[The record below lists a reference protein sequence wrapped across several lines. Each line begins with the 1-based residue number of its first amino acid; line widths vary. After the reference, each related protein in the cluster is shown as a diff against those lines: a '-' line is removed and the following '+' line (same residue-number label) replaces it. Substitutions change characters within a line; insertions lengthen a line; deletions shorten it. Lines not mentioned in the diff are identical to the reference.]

1 MSTFKNYFDGI
12 DTTANTAAEC
22 GEIRS
27 RAAKIKKRRK
37 IVSSGLGVTLAVMMT
52 TTVAVSAVGG
62 WDISEIIGRWFKGN
76 SASVMDN
83 LSEVTVLELDENTF
97 GALELNPRGVITDEN
112 VIILFMDVT
121 RTDGGVFDHTEYE
134 VTDKEG
140 NVLYDD
146 NGNAYTD
153 VPWCKIGVPQAKAYV
168 SWTATVSEDEIYHH
182 KWDWDMEVRQYEV
195 DDGNPHDNKMTVA
208 FCFDKTNTKE
218 IFEIGK
224 TNPQLTDMR
233 LEDITLR
240 LSNITTKKETWELS
254 EGSGVYEGKTV
265 INSELYETENLPLIW
280 NATLAIDNIPVED
293 SKTFKSGG
301 STTIKVTDNGGMNQ
315 YDRSFTVKNISMSKL
330 SLTFDLEAPPYAFW
344 NMPEYYDITSVILKN
359 GDSIDVTK
367 EQELVR
373 GMRSLTRSGNYTDLD
388 GVRTDYE
395 HFTLIFKDPI
405 DLNDVAA
412 VRIGDTT
419 FPIE

>member
-1 MSTFKNYFDGI
+1 MSEFKNYFDSV
-12 DTTANTAAEC
+12 DTKANTAAEC

-37 IVSSGLGVTLAVMMT
+37 IASSGLGVTLAVMMT

-62 WDISEIIGRWFKGN
+62 WDITQIIGRWFKGN
-76 SASVMDN
+76 TASVMDN
-83 LSEVTVLELDENTF
+83 LSEVTVLELGEDNF
-97 GALELNPRGVITDEN
+97 GALELTPRGAVADEN

-140 NVLYDD
+140 NVVYDK
-146 NGNAYTD
+146 NGNAYKD
-153 VPWCKIGVPQAKAYV
+153 VPWCYFNVSQADANV
-168 SWTATVSEDEIYHH
+168 AWTAYAGDEVYHH

-195 DDGNPHDNKMTVA
+195 DDGNPYDNKMTMA
-208 FCFDKTNTKE
+208 FCFDKRRTKE
-218 IFEIGK
+218 IFGASKDNANI
-224 TNPQLTDMR
+224 TDIR

-240 LSNITTKKETWELS
+240 IGNLKTKKETYELS
-254 EGSGVYEGKTV
+254 EGSGVYEDKTV
-265 INSELYETENLPLIW
+265 INSKDHEVENLPLMW
-280 NATLAIDNIPVED
+280 NATLTFDTAPIDNITVKPN
-293 SKTFKSGG
+293 SN
-301 STTIKVTDNGGMNQ
+301 TTIKVTDTNGMNQ
-315 YDRSFTVKNISMSKL
+315 YGRSFTVKNISASKISL
-330 SLTFDLEAPPYAFW
+330 SFDLEAPPYDFW
-344 NMPEYYDITSVILKN
+344 NMPEYYDITSIIMKN
-359 GDSIDVTK
+359 GDVIDVTK
-367 EQELVR
+367 EQEIVR
-373 GMRSLTRSGNYTDLD
+373 GTRSLTRSGNYTELD

-405 DLNDVAA
+405 DPNDVAA